1 MTELITKEEWEVIQ
15 KRIERSLNWI
25 ERANDAIEMKN
36 LSPKL
41 RKKVKADLEK
51 LNRYMQPINE
61 DFVELVIKK

>member
-1 MTELITKEEWEVIQ
+1 MTEFITKEEWEVIQ

-25 ERANDAIEMKN
+25 GRANDAIEMKN

-51 LNRYMQPINE
+51 LNRYMQPHQ
-61 DFVELVIKK
+61 